1 MKIQQNQLLWKNLD
15 FKCRLIQLLHRSP
28 VNRIS
33 TTWSILLTPKG
44 HSFSAGQAHN
54 CTFNNIKYRSNWV
67 WVKGPKLQ
75 ISGCLVHGDDLVRIP
90 ATTCLSFF
98 SFTELNFFFFYLK
111 CCTFF
116 LKHILSTEAKSVRK
130 SLTELKDV
138 GILEAN
144 RQPWHDWHLLADL
157 VCCEKFLKYNK
168 HNSLHLVRVTG
179 V

>member
-67 WVKGPKLQ
+67 WVKGPKTSNLRL
-75 ISGCLVHGDDLVRIP
+75 SCSRRWSCSYPGHN
-90 ATTCLSFF
+90 LSFF
-98 SFTELNFFFFYLK
+98 LLFHGIKFFFLLPEMLY
-111 CCTFF
+111 FF
-116 LKHILSTEAKSVRK
+116 LKAYSFNWSKVCSKVSYWIERCGYFGSQSTTLTWLAFTGRSCVLRK
-130 SLTELKDV
+130 IFEV
-138 GILEAN
+138 
-144 RQPWHDWHLLADL
+144 
-157 VCCEKFLKYNK
+157 
-168 HNSLHLVRVTG
+168 
-179 V
+179 